1 LVKFTIMKDKKKHIN
16 SNLTIRVDH
25 PSSTLL
31 KFVRDLKV
39 RKEAKKK
46 ELTPSN

>member
-1 LVKFTIMKDKKKHIN
+1 MKKDKKKHIN

-25 PSSTLL
+25 PSATLL
-31 KFVRDLKV
+31 NFVRELKV

-46 ELTPSN
+46 ELTKSS